1 MRKPLDWS
9 QTARTWSAAMND
21 VNQDFRQSRGLIR
34 NSFQEGFALH
44 TRRAFAQWHPG
55 LGAVMTALALAGAS
69 NAQTVSVKQSPPL
82 KEVAPQK
89 VGISPERLGRID
101 ALCEEAV
108 SHGKIPGV
116 VALVSRN
123 GKIVYHKAFGMAD
136 NEAGRKLKRD
146 DIFRIASQ
154 SKAITST
161 AVMMLWE
168 EARFRLDD
176 PISKFIPEFKG
187 AQVLKTYNE
196 ADGSWTGEPAKR
208 EITIRDLLT
217 HTSGLGYG
225 VIDGDSRFKKLY
237 EKAGVVDLFTTEKV
251 TIGESVR
258 RLAKLPL
265 HHHPGEKF
273 TYSEGLDVLGY
284 FIEVVSGMP
293 FDVFLQK
300 RLFGP
305 LGMHDTGF
313 YLPESKAGRLV
324 SVQKPDG
331 GKWVRYP
338 VTFYDPDY
346 PIKGAKSFFSGGAGL
361 CSTAKDYATF
371 LQMYLN
377 HGELGGVRILSRT
390 TVDMIL
396 REQVGKELFGGGDKH
411 YGLAFGVVTEKGQG
425 KGGEGSAGTFD
436 WGGYFNTQY
445 FADPKEGTIGILMKQ
460 TQGGN
465 DDTGWRFRQLVGQ
478 TVDD

>member
-1 MRKPLDWS
+1 MRTPLF
-9 QTARTWSAAMND
+9 AP
-21 VNQDFRQSRGLIR
+21 FGL
-34 NSFQEGFALH
+34 SLL
-44 TRRAFAQWHPG
+44 
-55 LGAVMTALALAGAS
+55 LGAALCTPTALA
-69 NAQTVSVKQSPPL
+69 QTRSVRHLPPL
-82 KEVAPQK
+82 QEATPAKAGVSA
-89 VGISPERLGRID
+89 ERLARID
-101 ALCEEAV
+101 AMCEGAIRENR
-108 SHGKIPGV
+108 IPGV
-116 VALVSRN
+116 VALVARN
-123 GKIVYHKAFGMAD
+123 GKIVYHKAFGLAD
-136 NEAGRKLKRD
+136 NAAGRALKRD

-154 SKAITST
+154 TKAITST

-168 EARFRLDD
+168 EGRFRLDD
-176 PISKFIPEFKG
+176 PVSNWIPEFKG

-196 ADGSWTGEPAKR
+196 ADGTWTGEPTKR
-208 EITIRDLLT
+208 EITIRHLLT

-225 VIDGDSRFKKLY
+225 VIDGDARFKQLY
-237 EKAGVVDLFTTEKV
+237 AKAGVTDLFTTEPV
-251 TIGESVR
+251 TIGDSVK

-265 HHHPGEKF
+265 HHHPGDKF
-273 TYSEGLDVLGY
+273 SYSEGLDVLGY

-300 RLFGP
+300 RLFAP
-305 LGMHDTGF
+305 LGMKDTGF
-313 YLPESKAGRLV
+313 YLPAEKAGRLV
-324 SVQKPDG
+324 AVQKPEG
-331 GKWVRYP
+331 SKWVRFP

-377 HGELGGVRILSRT
+377 GGELGGVRILSRT
-390 TVDMIL
+390 TVDVIM
-396 REQVGKELFGGGDKH
+396 REQVAKDLFGGGDKH

-425 KGGEGSAGTFD
+425 RGGEGSAGTFD

-445 FADPKEGTIGILMKQ
+445 FADPKEQLIGVLMKQ

-465 DDTGWRFRQLVGQ
+465 DDTGWKFRQLVGQ